1 VIKKLRLEYPLKVVC
16 RVLAVSLS
24 GFYGWLHRKKSA
36 KYLHEARLVVEI
48 KAIHVQS
55 RETYG
60 AKRIQAELKSKFI
73 FVGLSKIRRLRNL
86 HQIKC
91 KQYRAFK
98 ITTNSKHSLPF
109 ADNLLQQNFNVTTPN
124 KVWVSDITYIRT
136 LEGWLYLAGIKDLC
150 TKEIVG
156 YSLSERMSKDLVL
169 TALNNAVYQHRPA
182 AGLILHSDRGSQYC
196 SKKYVNRVKQYQM
209 LMSMSRKG
217 NCYDNAPIESFWG
230 LLKNELIYHKQYKT
244 RAEASKDI
252 IQYIEIFYNRQRKQA
267 KLGYHAPAVYAQ
279 KIYAAGL
286 KQQNLIAA

>member
-1 VIKKLRLEYPLKVVC
+1 MIKKLRLEYPLRVVC
-16 RVLAVSLS
+16 RVLSVSFS
-24 GFYGWLHRKKSA
+24 GFYSWFHRKISPKW
-36 KYLHEARLVVEI
+36 LHEARLVVEI
-48 KAIHVQS
+48 KAIHAHSHQ
-55 RETYG
+55 TYG

-91 KQYRAFK
+91 KQYRHFK
-98 ITTNSKHSLPF
+98 ITTNSKHDLPF
-109 ADNLLQQNFNVTTPN
+109 ADNLLKQSFDITTPN
-124 KVWVSDITYIRT
+124 TVWVSDITYIRT

-244 RAEASKDI
+244 RTQARKDI
-252 IQYIEIFYNRQRKQA
+252 MQYIEIFYNRQRKQA
-267 KLGYHAPAVYAQ
+267 KLGYLAPAVYAQ
-279 KIYAAGL
+279 KIYASGL
-286 KQQNLIAA
+286 KQQNMIAA

>member
-1 VIKKLRLEYPLKVVC
+1 MIKKLRLEYPLRVVC
-16 RVLAVSLS
+16 RVLCVSSS
-24 GFYGWLHRKKSA
+24 GFYSWLHRKTSA
-36 KYLHEARLVVEI
+36 KCLHEARLVVEI

-91 KQYRAFK
+91 KQYRHFK
-98 ITTNSKHSLPF
+98 ITTNSKHDLPF
-109 ADNLLQQNFNVTTPN
+109 ADNLLKQSFDITTPN
-124 KVWVSDITYIRT
+124 TVWVSDITYIRT

-244 RAEASKDI
+244 RTQARKDI
-252 IQYIEIFYNRQRKQA
+252 MQYIEIFYNRQRKQA
-267 KLGYHAPAVYAQ
+267 KLGYLAPAVYAK
-279 KIYAAGL
+279 KIYASGL